1 MDKVSSLELCQVRHP
16 IPSNQSWSLCPRK
29 PPGRTAFS
37 AATASFFLDP
47 PCQFRSVQS
56 HSFHRRPQFRRSAQF
71 RAQNRLNP
79 PAWWIPWWSWWIIYS
94 CVPSKSS
101 TTFLNVPGHFLV
113 TKGLVILNQTS
124 LSKNLALFGLAK
136 KYWNT
141 FKSKHETHETSEAHE
156 TQYETSSKI
165 LPPLSS
171 PCTPKEKVV
180 LRLRHDLTKHF
191 ARKTRRQSLLT
202 SAKSVV
208 PYVSSPFLPI
218 PNHTQSIHE
227 IYRKISSVLIGY
239 VLMSGTLPKPL
250 RTADAG
256 RLTDERQLN
265 WWPLLLKCVEM
276 CWGGSDGITQLLWY
290 SIILYIYIYTI
301 HR

>member
-124 LSKNLALFGLAK
+124 VQKSGPFWACKEILKHIQIQTWNTWNIRSTWNTIWNIQQNLA
-136 KYWNT
+136 
-141 FKSKHETHETSEAHE
+141 
-156 TQYETSSKI
+156 
-165 LPPLSS
+165 
-171 PCTPKEKVV
+171 
-180 LRLRHDLTKHF
+180 
-191 ARKTRRQSLLT
+191 
-202 SAKSVV
+202 
-208 PYVSSPFLPI
+208 SPFLSM
-218 PNHTQSIHE
+218 H
-227 IYRKISSVLIGY
+227 
-239 VLMSGTLPKPL
+239 PKGKSCFALAPWP
-250 RTADAG
+250 
-256 RLTDERQLN
+256 DETFR
-265 WWPLLLKCVEM
+265 
-276 CWGGSDGITQLLWY
+276 
-290 SIILYIYIYTI
+290 
-301 HR
+301 